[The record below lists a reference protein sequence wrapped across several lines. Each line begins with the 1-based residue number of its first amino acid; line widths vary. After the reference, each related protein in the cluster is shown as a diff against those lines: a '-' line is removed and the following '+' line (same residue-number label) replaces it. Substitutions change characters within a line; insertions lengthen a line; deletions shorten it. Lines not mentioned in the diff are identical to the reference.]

1 MDKKEYFRV
10 YVECYEKVLD
20 IMENIK
26 KFIYPDD
33 YEFNRYGNQKLS
45 LEEKV
50 EYIKSDL
57 EKISFVREIGYNFS
71 ELLEVYF
78 PSNYDEL
85 DEKYDAMT
93 KHFCIQLEDLEDSL
107 NNKYLPFLKKMTI
120 IDYTQQLD
128 KRYND
133 EDIWEM
139 ALKDDGIIKILD
151 RRIDDIIWASLDTGK
166 KEIVDDALK
175 YAYNLSDI
183 EFNRYISEDIE
194 SSSIIRKEK
203 NENRIRVDFDLFDK
217 YFEDIYGQDRAL
229 KKIEKVLKRNI
240 LFYNA
245 EDVDEN
251 AVSKS
256 NGPLATFMF
265 YGPTGTGKTESAK
278 IIADFV
284 YGNSKQ
290 FLLLD
295 MNSYKDPKISASALK
310 GHPEGY
316 VDSDKGTDFTRF
328 LQANKKGIIVLDE
341 FEKASN
347 EVRELFMSMIDEGKF
362 KDALGN
368 EYDLS
373 GYIFVATTNAS
384 ENIGDK
390 KNALGFAN
398 CENKDQEIKQS
409 EGRIIDGLREIF
421 TAPIMNRFNNLVCF
435 NRIEYT
441 DALAISD
448 NLIDKLCKNFQN
460 KKFNGKIPVIT
471 VKNKDKIS
479 KHILKECN
487 FEKDGVRSLKNVI
500 NDEIGSE
507 IMEQILLGNYEIV
520 IDEKNDKIN
529 VSKAVNVRR

>member
-1 MDKKEYFRV
+1 MDKKEYFKV

-20 IMENIK
+20 IMENVK
-26 KFIYPDD
+26 KFIHPEEYD
-33 YEFNRYGNQKLS
+33 FNRYDNQQLS
-45 LEEKV
+45 LEEKI
-50 EYIKSDL
+50 EFIKSDL
-57 EKISFVREIGYNFS
+57 ENIWFVKEIGYNFS

-78 PSNYDEL
+78 PANYDEL
-85 DEKYDAMT
+85 EEKYDAMT
-93 KHFCIQLEDLEDSL
+93 KHFSIQLKEIEESL
-107 NNKYLPFLKKMTI
+107 QNKYLPFLKTMTI
-120 IDYTQQLD
+120 IDYAQQLD
-128 KRYND
+128 KRYKD
-133 EDIWEM
+133 EDVWEM
-139 ALKDDGIIKILD
+139 ALKDDGVINALD
-151 RRIDDIIWASLDTGK
+151 RRIDEIIWASLDSGK
-166 KEIVDDALK
+166 KELVDDVLK
-175 YAYNLSDI
+175 YAYRLSDI
-183 EFNRYISEDIE
+183 EFNRYMSEGTA
-194 SSSIIRKEK
+194 SNSIVRKEK
-203 NENRIRVDFDLFDK
+203 KENRIRVNFDMFDK

-251 AVSKS
+251 AASKN

-295 MNSYKDPKISASALK
+295 MNSYKDSKISASAIK

-328 LQANKKGIIVLDE
+328 LASNNKGIIVLDE
-341 FEKASN
+341 FEKASR

-362 KDALGN
+362 KDALGH
-368 EYDLS
+368 EFDLS

-390 KNALGFAN
+390 KNALGFAA
-398 CENKDQEIKQS
+398 CENKEQEIKQS
-409 EGRIIDGLREIF
+409 ESRIIDGLREIF

-435 NRIEYT
+435 KRIEYN

-448 NLIDKLCKNFQN
+448 NLIDKLCNNFQN

-471 VKNKDKIS
+471 IKNKDKIS
-479 KHILKECN
+479 KLILKECN

-500 NDEIGSE
+500 NDAIGSE
-507 IMEQILLGNYEIV
+507 IMEQILMGNYDIV
-520 IDEKNDKIN
+520 IDEKNDKIT
-529 VSKAVNVRR
+529 VSKAVNARR